1 MGTLCIGLSTLLVS
15 LGESDNLS
23 TLLPPT
29 PRLHVRMS
37 ISSCFLL
44 RSSHI
49 SLSHRRILVPVGQ
62 VCYPAGGK
70 GSVLCV
76 CTVGSSASWARRPVG
91 AASWG
96 CPGCALRL
104 HLLRTWGAG
113 WDGGQRNT
121 GLVPGESG
129 LSEGILKE
137 PSFPHRGGGCEWD
150 LQTVPGL
157 QSQCQGMTGQGAHQA
172 RAALSD
178 Q

>member
-1 MGTLCIGLSTLLVS
+1 MRVHCGKQRKLGQEASGCSLMGLSW
-15 LGESDNLS
+15 
-23 TLLPPT
+23 
-29 PRLHVRMS
+29 M
-37 ISSCFLL
+37 
-44 RSSHI
+44 
-49 SLSHRRILVPVGQ
+49 
-62 VCYPAGGK
+62 
-70 GSVLCV
+70 
-76 CTVGSSASWARRPVG
+76 
-91 AASWG
+91 
-96 CPGCALRL
+96 RL

>member
-1 MGTLCIGLSTLLVS
+1 MLVHAGFSTLLVS

-23 TLLPPT
+23 TPLPAT
-29 PRLHVRMS
+29 PRLHVHLS
-37 ISSCFLL
+37 VSSCFLL
-44 RSSHI
+44 RLSHI
-49 SLSHRRILVPVGQ
+49 SLSLRQILVPVGQ
-62 VCYPAGGK
+62 VCYPVGGE
-70 GSVLCV
+70 GSVLCMW
-76 CTVGSSASWARRPVG
+76 TVGSRASRARRPVG
-91 AASWG
+91 AGSRC
-96 CPGCALRL
+96 CPGY
-104 HLLRTWGAG
+104 TWGA
-113 WDGGQRNT
+113 WWARGQSHA

-129 LSEGILKE
+129 LSEGVLKE

>member
-1 MGTLCIGLSTLLVS
+1 MLVHAGFSTLLVS

-23 TLLPPT
+23 TPLPAT
-29 PRLHVRMS
+29 PRLHVHLS
-37 ISSCFLL
+37 VSSCFLL
-44 RSSHI
+44 RLSHI
-49 SLSHRRILVPVGQ
+49 SLSLRQILVPVGQ
-62 VCYPAGGK
+62 VCYPAGGE

-76 CTVGSSASWARRPVG
+76 WTVGSSASWARRPVG

-157 QSQCQGMTGQGAHQA
+157 QSQRQGMTGQGAHWA
-172 RAALSD
+172 RAAPSD